1 MEFEKVLG
9 PGADRIESW
18 GKDCRTK
25 KGPSSQEK
33 VQDAL
38 GSSGLLRKQGN
49 PSKSSIPS
57 TESTE
62 FGFFIPLH
70 L

>member
-1 MEFEKVLG
+1 MRSEKVLG
-9 PGADRIESW
+9 PEANRIESW
-18 GKDCRTK
+18 RKDCETK

-49 PSKSSIPS
+49 P
-57 TESTE
+57 
-62 FGFFIPLH
+62 
-70 L
+70 